1 MEKRDKIYLPKRPKL
16 VQFCLYFCFK
26 KQFSTVK
33 KKYFARFRLLF
44 FLLFLGTSNNKI
56 VFWGTCRRL
65 DLSEVDTRVE
75 AGLEGHLSAISVN
88 NIHGQ
93 PPLGLFFIGTMSLV
107 CGVAQNEIVL

>member
-1 MEKRDKIYLPKRPKL
+1 M
-16 VQFCLYFCFK
+16 
-26 KQFSTVK
+26 K
-33 KKYFARFRLLF
+33 KKIFSQVQVSF
-44 FLLFLGTSNNKI
+44 FLLFLGTSNNKV

-88 NIHGQ
+88 NIHGK